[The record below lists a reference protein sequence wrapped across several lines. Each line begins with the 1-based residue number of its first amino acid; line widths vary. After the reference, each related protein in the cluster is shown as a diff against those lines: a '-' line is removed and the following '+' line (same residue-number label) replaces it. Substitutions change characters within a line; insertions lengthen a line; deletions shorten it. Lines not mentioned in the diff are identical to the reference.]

1 LSGILNA
8 SNLEKALH
16 LLGEGSFNS
25 KETQFYICGPAEM
38 IDSIEQTL
46 GTAGVPLAHIE
57 SEKFQYDFAQ
67 KNARNRLSLILMG
80 LASSALCLSA
90 IYLAK

>member
-1 LSGILNA
+1 
-8 SNLEKALH
+8 
-16 LLGEGSFNS
+16 
-25 KETQFYICGPAEM
+25 M
-38 IDSIEQTL
+38 IDSVERALETM
-46 GTAGVPLAHIE
+46 GTALSQIE
-57 SEKFQYDFAQ
+57 SEKFQYDFTQ